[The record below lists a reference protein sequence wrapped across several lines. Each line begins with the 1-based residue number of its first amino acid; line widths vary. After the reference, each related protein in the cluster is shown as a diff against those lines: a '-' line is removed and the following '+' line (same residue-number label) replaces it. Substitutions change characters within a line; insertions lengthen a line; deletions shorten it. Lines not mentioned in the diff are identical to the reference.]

1 MANHKVRA
9 RQPLPT
15 RPRQSAALPKTVF
28 HLPLTVRKIGQLEDE
43 DRSEL
48 FSAYLFVH
56 GIDARTEAIEPP
68 PPGRPFWQIW
78 VLDEDRVD
86 EAKALFSRFLSMPD
100 AEEFQKSAAAAAA
113 ERLRRSREEAPHTA
127 ARAAWLSL
135 TSATTDGDT
144 VWPMGGVCGIVLAL
158 TATIYLLAALGPL
171 RPYLPA
177 LFFNLA
183 ALRHG
188 EIWRLFTP
196 VLVHTEIWALLFD
209 LLWWMDLG
217 RTLET
222 RIGSRRFCI
231 FVLGLAAATT
241 FAHYLAMPLT
251 GGGTAVGLLGIIYGL
266 FGYIW
271 LRNRL
276 DTAFGIALPPITG
289 ALLLAFLALGAFGM
303 MDPATTFSVIAGLLF
318 GALWGW
324 LHARRG

>member
-1 MANHKVRA
+1 M
-9 RQPLPT
+9 
-15 RPRQSAALPKTVF
+15 
-28 HLPLTVRKIGQLEDE
+28 RKIGQLEDE

-68 PPGRPFWQIW
+68 PPGHPYWQIW

-113 ERLRRSREEAPHTA
+113 ERLRRSREEAEAAPTA
-127 ARAAWLSL
+127 ARAAWFSRM
-135 TSATTDGDT
+135 TATTAGGET
-144 VWPMGGVCGIVLAL
+144 VWPFGGVCGIVLVLSA
-158 TATIYLLAALGPL
+158 AVYLLGWLGPL
-171 RPYLPA
+171 KPVLPE
-177 LFFNLA
+177 LFFNPA

-196 VLVHTEIWALLFD
+196 VLVHAEIWALFFD

-217 RTLET
+217 RILEA
-222 RIGSRRFCI
+222 RIGSRAFAI
-231 FVLGLAAATT
+231 FFLGLAAVTT
-241 FAHYLAMPLT
+241 FAHWIAMPLA
-251 GGGTAVGLLGIIYGL
+251 GGGTAVGLLGTVYGL

-271 LRNRL
+271 LRNRR
-276 DTAFGIALPPITG
+276 DGTFGISLPPITG

-303 MDPATTFSVIAGLLF
+303 MDPGTTASVVAGLLL
-318 GALWGW
+318 GLLWAL
-324 LHARRG
+324 LHTRRG

>member
-1 MANHKVRA
+1 M
-9 RQPLPT
+9 
-15 RPRQSAALPKTVF
+15 
-28 HLPLTVRKIGQLEDE
+28 RKIGQLEDE
-43 DRSEL
+43 ERSEL

-56 GIDARTEAIEPP
+56 GIDARTEVVEPP
-68 PPGRPFWQIW
+68 PPGHPAWQIW

-113 ERLRRSREEAPHTA
+113 ERLRRSREEADVEPTA
-127 ARAAWLSL
+127 ARAAWLSRMNA
-135 TSATTDGDT
+135 ATAGGET
-144 VWPMGGVCGIVLAL
+144 VWPLGGVCGIVLLLSA
-158 TATIYLLAALGPL
+158 AVYLLGWLGPL
-171 RPYLPA
+171 KPVLPD
-177 LFFNLA
+177 LFFNPA

-196 VLVHTEIWALLFD
+196 VLVHAEIWALLFD

-217 RTLET
+217 RILEH
-222 RIGSRRFCI
+222 RIGSRRFCV

-241 FAHYLAMPLT
+241 FAHFLAMPLA
-251 GGGTAVGLLGIIYGL
+251 GGGTAVGLLGTIYGL

-276 DTAFGIALPPITG
+276 DAAFGIALPPITS

-303 MDPATTFSVIAGLLF
+303 MDPGTTFSVIAGLLL

-324 LHARRG
+324 FHSRRA

>member
-1 MANHKVRA
+1 M
-9 RQPLPT
+9 
-15 RPRQSAALPKTVF
+15 
-28 HLPLTVRKIGQLEDE
+28 RKIGQLEDE

-113 ERLRRSREEAPHTA
+113 ERLRRSREEADAEPTA
-127 ARAAWLSL
+127 ARAAWLSRR
-135 TSATTDGDT
+135 AAAAAI
-144 VWPMGGVCGIVLAL
+144 WPLGGVCGIVLLLSA
-158 TATIYLLAALGPL
+158 AVYLLGWLGPFK
-171 RPYLPA
+171 PVLPD
-177 LFFNLA
+177 LFFNPA

-196 VLVHTEIWALLFD
+196 VLVHAEIWALLFD

-217 RTLET
+217 RTLEA
-222 RIGSRRFCI
+222 RIGSRRFCV
-231 FVLGLAAATT
+231 FVLGLAAVTT
-241 FAHYLAMPLT
+241 FAHYLAMPLS

-276 DTAFGIALPPITG
+276 DATFGISLPPITG

-303 MDPATTFSVIAGLLF
+303 MDPGTTFSVIAGLLL
-318 GALWGW
+318 GALWAL
-324 LHARRG
+324 LHSRHA

>member
-1 MANHKVRA
+1 M
-9 RQPLPT
+9 
-15 RPRQSAALPKTVF
+15 
-28 HLPLTVRKIGQLEDE
+28 RKIGQLEDE

-56 GIDARTEAIEPP
+56 GIDACTEAIEPP

-113 ERLRRSREEAPHTA
+113 ERLRRSREEAEPTA
-127 ARAAWLSL
+127 ARAAWLSRRAA
-135 TSATTDGDT
+135 ATTDGEA
-144 VWPMGGVCGIVLAL
+144 VWPLGGVCGIVLLLSA
-158 TATIYLLAALGPL
+158 AVYLLGWLGPFK
-171 RPYLPA
+171 PVLPD
-177 LFFNLA
+177 LFFNPA

-196 VLVHTEIWALLFD
+196 VLVHAEIWAVLFD

-217 RTLET
+217 RILEA
-222 RIGSRRFCI
+222 RIGSRRFCV
-231 FVLGLAAATT
+231 FFLGLAAATT
-241 FAHYLAMPLT
+241 VAHYLAMPQG
-251 GGGTAVGLLGIIYGL
+251 GGGTTVGLLGIIYGL

-276 DTAFGIALPPITG
+276 DATFGISLPPVTA

-303 MDPATTFSVIAGLLF
+303 MDPATTFSVIAGLLL

-324 LHARRG
+324 LHSRRA